1 MSQYLSIYLKADG
14 HYIPIG
20 DYSRSTALYS
30 EFNAPY
36 GKILKYTPEM
46 LREIRARIQLR
57 IESCKNS
64 SNDFEDLISL
74 IPKFEG
80 VSVEDKINA
89 IMDYKSEIDDIKEEI
104 SQLQYYD
111 SICCFLA
118 QEAEDYCPVYAGVEV
133 DDVTDEDVIWK
144 KYKITI

>member
-20 DYSRSTALYS
+20 NYSRSTALYS

-36 GKILKYTPEM
+36 GKVSNYTPEK
-46 LREIRARIQLR
+46 LREISARIQLR

-133 DDVTDEDVIWK
+133 DYVTDEDVI
-144 KYKITI
+144 